1 MFHSSLIL
9 PDEWQNKLAKA
20 FDSTIKE
27 NRVTINPVQ
36 GKGYVELHSV
46 ETGFDLALTDIVRYK
61 DFSYYRE
68 KSDYNGLMIKY
79 LVETPA
85 VCSFINTDEEKHI
98 IREDGIYFST
108 SDYPETVHTKAGYRY
123 KTLSILLS
131 FDWISKYHKD
141 YSFILNAATIGHS
154 IFAFE
159 KVNTHIQQLVSNIF
173 DTCETEPS
181 YKELR
186 VKAYGIELLTRITAL
201 FDYRKNIPYK
211 ESIRNKH
218 DMDVLFKISRRL
230 IADFEEECATIQ
242 SLSAE
247 FGLSET
253 KLKNNF
259 KSFFGKPIHQ
269 YYQQERMNYAKLLL
283 ENGANVSETGYKI
296 GYVNLSKFTLAYKK
310 VFGIS
315 PKESKKLLIN

>member
-1 MFHSSLIL
+1 MFNSSLIL
-9 PDEWQNKLAKA
+9 PEEWLQKVAES

-36 GKGYVELHSV
+36 GKGYVELHSI
-46 ETGFDLALTDIVRYK
+46 ETGFDLALTDIIRYK
-61 DFSYYRE
+61 DFTYYRE

-123 KTLSILLS
+123 KILTILLS
-131 FDWISKYHKD
+131 FDRICKYHKD
-141 YSFILNAATIGHS
+141 YSFILNVATTGHS

-173 DTCETEPS
+173 DTCATEPS

-186 VKAYGIELLTRITAL
+186 IKAYGIELLTRITGL

-211 ESIRNKH
+211 ECIRNRH
-218 DMDVLFKISRRL
+218 DMDVLFQISRRL
-230 IADFEEECATIQ
+230 TADFEEECPTIQ
-242 SLSAE
+242 FLCNE
-247 FGLSET
+247 FGLSVT

-259 KSFFGKPIHQ
+259 KAFFGKPIHQ
-269 YYQQERMNYAKLLL
+269 YYRQERMNYAKLLL
-283 ENGANVSETGYKI
+283 ENGANVSEAGYKTGYA
-296 GYVNLSKFTLAYKK
+296 NLSKFTLAYK
-310 VFGIS
+310 
-315 PKESKKLLIN
+315 